1 MKTYLYCSTSLT
13 FLKPDKEV
21 KNMTK
26 NTENKENTN
35 FRSLTFKLINSEAEN
50 QQLRK
55 DNQLLSDE
63 LAYFKSRCEDLE
75 EEVDHLQNKNKE
87 LKKQYDDFY
96 EKEYLK
102 RIEECNDLW
111 GQLFDI
117 KHMSVWEFANK
128 YCNEKQ
134 LEDAGHAFARSLLG
148 HRMTDDE
155 LAIEAAENAYVPYN
169 GDDF

>member
-1 MKTYLYCSTSLT
+1 M
-13 FLKPDKEV
+13 
-21 KNMTK
+21 
-26 NTENKENTN
+26 TENIENIENIEKPITIESKGQ
-35 FRSLTFKLINSEAEN
+35 RDLILQELRIRKEN

-63 LAYFKSRCEDLE
+63 LTYFKEHCADLE
-75 EEVDHLQNKNKE
+75 DQVAA

-96 EKEYLK
+96 EKEYIK
-102 RIEECNDLW
+102 RIDECTKLW
-111 GQLFDI
+111 GELFDI

-134 LEDAGHAFARSLLG
+134 LEEAGHEFARSLLG

-155 LAIEAAENAYVPYN
+155 LAIESAENGYKPYS